1 MSDQP
6 RRLPVGPSRGIHLR
20 SPGRIL
26 LLIALIVLML
36 ATHGRI
42 FHPAYRVVTL
52 SRELLRLRRQS
63 EQLTKQNKELEEA
76 AAYLDTAAG
85 QELAARSELGA
96 LKPGERLIITSP
108 SEKPSP
114 VPSVSLSQ
122 LVDDYLTRGYVLL
135 SSATGYITNLA
146 RCVAGIAGDASA
158 TPTAIPAAEKG
169 KQ

>member
-1 MSDQP
+1 MSDQS
-6 RRLPVGPSRGIHLR
+6 RRSPAGPWRGIHLR

-26 LLIALIVLML
+26 LLIALIALML
-36 ATHGRI
+36 GTHGRI

-52 SRELLRLRRQS
+52 SRELLQLRRQS

-108 SEKPSP
+108 SEKSTPTPSD
-114 VPSVSLSQ
+114 SLSQ

-135 SSATGYITNLA
+135 GSVTGYISSLG
-146 RCVAGIAGDASA
+146 RCVAGIAGEASA
-158 TPTAIPAAEKG
+158 MPTTIPEAEKSE
-169 KQ
+169 Q